1 MGWDDAPTPHN
12 CEGFRLRGPW
22 RGPSGLTSA
31 LSRAV
36 HAHGPRQAASS
47 ETPDPLGERHCR
59 RCEYWEVG
67 AAEGIVQESCGVR
80 TASEP

>member
-1 MGWDDAPTPHN
+1 MGKVLEIGRERLHEGPDSVDGGVRDRDLVVSTRGTTSRN

-36 HAHGPRQAASS
+36 
-47 ETPDPLGERHCR
+47 
-59 RCEYWEVG
+59 
-67 AAEGIVQESCGVR
+67 R
-80 TASEP
+80 TAARPAPERKFGNP